1 VELYIFIDVNDFNK
15 NFTTNTIVSQKTN
28 LFLGNNILGR
38 ILLNVLPDGIIMN
51 NPSDYNFKIREYYG
65 PVKIRKLQIKLIDR
79 FGREIDLLNNDFSIS
94 LEFNVL
100 YS

>member
-1 VELYIFIDVNDFNK
+1 MELYIFIDVNDFNK

>member
-1 VELYIFIDVNDFNK
+1 VNDFNK

-28 LFLGNNILGR
+28 SFLGNNILGR
-38 ILLNVLPDGIIMN
+38 ITLNILPDGIIIN
-51 NPSDYNFKIREYYG
+51 NPSDYNFKTREYYG